1 MEGTVQ
7 NVQTDTNLTQS
18 AVLLIVVCLN
28 IVQQSHK
35 SIMLQIV
42 VLTGVWTLHATP
54 CLLFKTNGDS
64 KHCTGIADIDSC
76 LSSSVR
82 KQVTISSEK
91 N

>member
-7 NVQTDTNLTQS
+7 NVQTDTNLTQN

-54 CLLFKTNGDS
+54 CLLFKTDGARQALHRYS
-64 KHCTGIADIDSC
+64 RHSC

-82 KQVTISSEK
+82 KQVTSSEK